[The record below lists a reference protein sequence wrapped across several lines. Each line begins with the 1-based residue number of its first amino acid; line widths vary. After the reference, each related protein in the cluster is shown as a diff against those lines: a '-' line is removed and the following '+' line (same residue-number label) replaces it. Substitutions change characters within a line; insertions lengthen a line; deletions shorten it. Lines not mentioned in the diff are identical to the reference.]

1 MDKPRERA
9 LEYTASSTPASS
21 RFEPPLSMAM
31 SSEGGRTS
39 ASAGVDCKE
48 GKLDNVIVG
57 AEDVILGVAAG
68 VSTGKTVS

>member
-1 MDKPRERA
+1 MDRPRERA
-9 LEYTASSTPASS
+9 LEYTTSSTPAGS
-21 RFEPPLSMAM
+21 RFELLLSMAM

-57 AEDVILGVAAG
+57 AEDVILGEAG
-68 VSTGKTVS
+68 VSTGNTVS